1 MNISDTPLR
10 LVQKW
15 TQMIPGCY
23 DTLDSASSDM
33 ECPTGCIPIG
43 LAMALLVNKGL
54 SQSEASSIAAELVA
68 CYTWRQRKIIFDF
81 DETLAESLNRQG
93 DEWKDTAE
101 LPTDIML
108 HPPYPCVYIKAPVAS
123 DIVGFFAWI
132 EYDPDKAIY
141 EFRANFMH
149 KSYENTYPQQ
159 IELIAPTLGECLSK
173 TMQTTIDNMR
183 NLGHDVNASV
193 TDLARQFYSPIVRA
207 LQFYLYLC
215 SDKPDV
221 TPDPQTSKT
230 YRPRKVGG
238 RILDKFREI
247 EGKKVGVV
255 IGSAIRLN
263 TNKNSDISS
272 SSVSPHKSH
281 KPHRPHTR
289 RGHWHHYW
297 IGKRGTQERKLI
309 LKWTHPMLVGAPE
322 LAADIEVRPVK

>member
-108 HPPYPCVYIKAPVAS
+108 HPPYPCVYIKAPAAS

-132 EYDPDKAIY
+132 EYDP
-141 EFRANFMH
+141 E
-149 KSYENTYPQQ
+149 
-159 IELIAPTLGECLSK
+159 
-173 TMQTTIDNMR
+173 
-183 NLGHDVNASV
+183 
-193 TDLARQFYSPIVRA
+193 
-207 LQFYLYLC
+207 
-215 SDKPDV
+215 KP
-221 TPDPQTSKT
+221 SMIL
-230 YRPRKVGG
+230 G
-238 RILDKFREI
+238 RISCTKVMKIHTPNKLNLLRLPLGNAFPRLCRQPLTICEI
-247 EGKKVGVV
+247 
-255 IGSAIRLN
+255 
-263 TNKNSDISS
+263 
-272 SSVSPHKSH
+272 
-281 KPHRPHTR
+281 
-289 RGHWHHYW
+289 
-297 IGKRGTQERKLI
+297 
-309 LKWTHPMLVGAPE
+309 
-322 LAADIEVRPVK
+322 